1 MIEAASARGT
11 GAAQVGSPPREPRR
25 RTTRWWRRGGRA
37 GLGTR
42 ATAAVEFA
50 VIAAPLLSILFGFL
64 ATNIMFFT
72 WAAMQDSAQLAAR
85 MVSTGQVKN
94 FANGAITTSNTTSTV
109 TCSASLTSTQA
120 EYYACQG
127 LPSWA
132 TFTVTAS
139 ENCSVPSVTVSISVN
154 AKSAALADVYSIFTG
169 KTLVAQSV
177 LMKEGLCP

>member
-1 MIEAASARGT
+1 MHDAACPRGGGRPGGAGTPKAASSSRARF
-11 GAAQVGSPPREPRR
+11 RR
-25 RTTRWWRRGGRA
+25 LGRRGS
-37 GLGTR
+37 
-42 ATAAVEFA
+42 AAVEFA
-50 VIAAPLLSILFGFL
+50 LIVGPLLTIMFGFI
-64 ATNIMFFT
+64 ATNILFFS
-72 WAAMQDSAQLAAR
+72 WAAMQDSAQFAAR

-94 FANGAITTSNTTSTV
+94 FANGAITLANTTSTV
-109 TCSASLTSTQA
+109 TCSGTLTSTQA

-139 ENCSVPSVTVSISVN
+139 QNCAVPSVTVSISVN
-154 AKSAALADVYSIFTG
+154 AKTAALADVYSIFTG